1 VIIDYAVTPDSLEKL
16 YELINKIK
24 TTKGGGRIISVFG
37 SCGER
42 DRGKRPL
49 MGKIVSGNA
58 DIVIVTNE
66 DPYGEDPLQIINE
79 VALGI
84 QNKKEGDNFWKILD
98 RRKAIKKALQL
109 ARAGDFVIVT
119 GKGAE
124 ETMAIGDKIISW
136 NDKRVIQE
144 VLQEL

>member
-1 VIIDYAVTPDSLEKL
+1 
-16 YELINKIK
+16 
-24 TTKGGGRIISVFG
+24 
-37 SCGER
+37 
-42 DRGKRPL
+42 